1 MSEPDLAL
9 LNVYEVQADGAT
21 HHIVCFLDAV
31 LAGARGIDARAVV
44 GEFTPG
50 PDGGF
55 DPDTFQ
61 LNPDFVEVFTQYM
74 NEEPGR
80 SEQVAQ
86 EAAANPSAWLY
97 VLDPRHEPSA
107 ATDPP
112 ASDVLGCFAVDD
124 HGQVVPNSFQYN
136 REHVLFDPAH
146 GVSGILFDRRFYDW
160 LHPVKN
166 PRTG

>member
-9 LNVYEVQADGAT
+9 LNIYEVETDGVS

-31 LAGARGIDARAVV
+31 LAGARGIDSQAVV

-50 PDGGF
+50 PEGQF
-55 DPDTFQ
+55 DPATFQ
-61 LNPDFVEVFTQYM
+61 LNPEFIEVFTQYM
-74 NEEPGR
+74 NED
-80 SEQVAQ
+80 SAHTAQVIK

-97 VLDPRHEPSA
+97 VLDPRHPASPDTE
-107 ATDPP
+107 PP

-136 REHVLFDPAH
+136 QDHILFDPAQ
-146 GVSGILFDRRFYDW
+146 GVSGILADRRFYDW

-166 PRTG
+166 PGTR